1 MKNPG
6 LPEYLWEILDG
17 RLWHATGLN
26 GLKGILAD
34 AQIRIA
40 GDRYRNSFCR
50 HLGCVALFD
59 FGPTAVDDWNQFNN
73 WHGWFGHQQDTR
85 VAIWLEIDHRA
96 AVNNVIDAGEL
107 HRRWK
112 DNLGKQIIPGVEAGH
127 RGPVPI
133 GYVEQALLID
143 RHDQSKLALHAGA
156 DEALLHLL
164 DEFEKSLPPAPDPHP
179 LVAAIKA
186 ARKGGLSE

>member
-6 LPEYLWEILDG
+6 LPQSLWDILDG
-17 RLWHATGLN
+17 RLWHATGLD

-34 AQIRIA
+34 GEIRIA

-73 WHGWFGHQQDTR
+73 WHGWFGYQQDTR
-85 VAIWLEIDHRA
+85 VAIWLAIDRRA
-96 AVNNVIDAGEL
+96 AVENVIDAGET

-112 DNLGKQIIPGVEAGH
+112 DNVGKQIIPGVEAGH

-133 GYVEQALLID
+133 GCVEQALLID
-143 RHDQSKLALHAGA
+143 QHDHSKFALHAGV
-156 DEALLHLL
+156 DEALLRML
-164 DEFEKSLPPAPDPHP
+164 DEFEQSLPPAPDT
-179 LVAAIKA
+179 V
-186 ARKGGLSE
+186 